1 MFRLYAASSGI
12 RKRSPQ
18 RFSTE
23 IPPTQ
28 VEISIE
34 TEHDLCIFDG
44 YRPLQRER
52 RTSDDF
58 DAGDKAA
65 FRGREIIVR
74 VKQDNKT
81 GKTGIHK

>member
-1 MFRLYAASSGI
+1 
-12 RKRSPQ
+12 
-18 RFSTE
+18 
-23 IPPTQ
+23 

-44 YRPLQRER
+44 YIPLQRER
-52 RTSDDF
+52 RTSDGF
-58 DAGDKAA
+58 GAGDKAA

-81 GKTGIHK
+81 GKTGIYK